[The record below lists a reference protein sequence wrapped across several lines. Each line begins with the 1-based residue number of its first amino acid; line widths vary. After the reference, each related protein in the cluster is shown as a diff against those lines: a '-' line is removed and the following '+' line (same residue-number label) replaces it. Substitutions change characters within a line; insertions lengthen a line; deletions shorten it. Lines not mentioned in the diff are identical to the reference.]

1 MLKIG
6 LIGCGTIGTSICKA
20 IDDGTIE
27 AELFAIYDRNREDAE
42 DLIST
47 LEMSEPK
54 VMEAAE
60 MIKEIDLLVECA
72 SQEAVYEIIPSALL
86 AKCDVMIMS
95 VGAFADE
102 KLYNTIK
109 GLAKDNNC
117 KVYLPSGAIV
127 GLDGLKSA
135 SSEDIYSV
143 TLTTQKPPSGL
154 AGAPHVIRNN
164 IDLDKITGKTV
175 LFEGPATE
183 AVKAFPA
190 NVNVAATLSIAG
202 IGFEKTTVKIVANPA
217 LTRNIHEISVE
228 GAFGEFTTRVENVPS
243 PTNPKTSY
251 LAPLSAIAT
260 LKKISDPFQTGT

>member
-20 IDDGTIE
+20 IDDGIIE
-27 AELFAIYDRNREDAE
+27 AELFAIYDRNKDDVDR
-42 DLIST
+42 LLST
-47 LEMSEPK
+47 LKISNPQIIEP
-54 VMEAAE
+54 AT
-60 MIKEIDLLVECA
+60 MIKQIDLLVECA
-72 SQEAVYEIIPSALL
+72 SQEAVYEVIPAALH
-86 AKCDVMIMS
+86 AHCDVMIMS

-102 KLYNTIK
+102 KLHNAIK
-109 GLAKDNNC
+109 ELAKDNNC

-135 SSEDIYSV
+135 STEEIYSV
-143 TLTTQKPPSGL
+143 TLTTQKPPRGL
-154 AGAPHVIRNN
+154 AGAPYVIINK
-164 IDLDKITGKTV
+164 IDLDKIDGKTV
-175 LFEGPATE
+175 IFEGPASE

-202 IGFEKTTVKIVANPA
+202 IGFEKTKVRIVANPA

-243 PTNPKTSY
+243 PTNPKSSY
-251 LAPLSAIAT
+251 LASLSAIAT
-260 LKKISDPFQTGT
+260 LKKISNPFQTGT

>member
-27 AELFAIYDRNREDAE
+27 AELFSIYDRNMDDVNR
-42 DLIST
+42 LLST
-47 LEMSEPK
+47 LKRSRPQ
-54 VMEAAE
+54 VMEAAT
-60 MIKEIDLLVECA
+60 MITEIDILVECA
-72 SQEAVYEIIPSALL
+72 SQEAVYEVIPAALH
-86 AKCDVMIMS
+86 AHCDVMIMS
-95 VGAFADE
+95 VGAFADQN
-102 KLYNTIK
+102 LYRTIR

-127 GLDGLKSA
+127 GLDGLKS
-135 SSEDIYSV
+135 SSIEDIYSV

-154 AGAPHVIRNN
+154 AGAPYIIRNE
-164 IDLDKITGKTV
+164 IDLDKINGKTV
-175 LFEGPATE
+175 IFEGPASE

-202 IGFEKTTVKIVANPA
+202 IGFEKTKVKIVANPA
-217 LTRNIHEISVE
+217 LTRNIHEISVK

-243 PTNPKTSY
+243 PSNPKSSY
-251 LAPLSAIAT
+251 LASLSAIAT

>member
-27 AELFAIYDRNREDAE
+27 AELFAIYDRNMD
-42 DLIST
+42 DVDKLLST
-47 LEMSEPK
+47 LKRYKPQ
-54 VMEAAE
+54 VMETSA

-72 SQEAVYEIIPSALL
+72 SQGAVYEVIPAALH
-86 AKCDVMIMS
+86 AHCDVMIMS

-102 KLYNTIK
+102 KLHKTIRE
-109 GLAKDNNC
+109 LAKDNNC

-135 SSEDIYSV
+135 SSEEIYSV
-143 TLTTQKPPSGL
+143 TLTTQKPPRGL
-154 AGAPHVIRNN
+154 AGAPYIIRNK
-164 IDLDKITGKTV
+164 IDLDKINGRNV
-175 LFEGPATE
+175 IFEGPASE

-202 IGFEKTTVKIVANPA
+202 IGFEKTKVKIVANPA

-228 GAFGEFTTRVENVPS
+228 GVFGEFTTRVENVPS
-243 PTNPKTSY
+243 PTNPKSSY
-251 LAPLSAIAT
+251 LASLSAIAT
-260 LKKISDPFQTGT
+260 LKKISNPFQIGT